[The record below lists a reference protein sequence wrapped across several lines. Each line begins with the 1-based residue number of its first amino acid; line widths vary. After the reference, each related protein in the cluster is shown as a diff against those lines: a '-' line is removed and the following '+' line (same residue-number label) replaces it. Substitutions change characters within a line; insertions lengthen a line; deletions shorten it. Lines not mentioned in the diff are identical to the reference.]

1 VQGILRIKT
10 AAIMENKQSY
20 TVLAVDDNLLNLK
33 LIEKSLTKEGYRVH
47 CAANGLTARQMALK
61 EKPDL
66 ILLDIEMPGE
76 NGFDVIGKLKDDPAT
91 NAIPVLFLTGVSEV
105 EAKLKGFDLGAVDY
119 ITKPFHPQEVLA
131 RVRIHLKLS
140 IATNSLIAGQADK
153 LKQITEAQE
162 SMLPTPEDNPQ
173 ACFSVFYKALHEA
186 GGDFYDILN
195 ITDRIT
201 GYFLADFSG
210 HDIKTSYL
218 TASVKALLAQ
228 NCTPVYSPAES
239 MKMINDVLVE
249 ILPEGKYLTACYMHL
264 NRTTRKMTIIN
275 AGHPPVVCLPAEKD
289 PYLIKTHGDILGMFN
304 DAQFGI
310 TTIKVSSGDR
320 FIVYS
325 DGLVE
330 SAKDKV
336 TWATGAD
343 SLLPLYRKVS
353 SLPYEKIPEELVD
366 RLFGQALPEDD
377 LVVLC
382 VEI

>member
-1 VQGILRIKT
+1 
-10 AAIMENKQSY
+10 MSNNQSY

-33 LIEKSLTKEGYRVH
+33 LIEKSLTKEGYRVV
-47 CAANGLTARQMALK
+47 CADNGPSARQIAQK

-66 ILLDIEMPGE
+66 ILLDIEMPVE
-76 NGFDVIGKLKDDPAT
+76 NGFDVIQKLKDDPST

-140 IATNSLIAGQADK
+140 IATNSLISGQASK
-153 LKQITEAQE
+153 LKQLTEAQE
-162 SMLPTPEDNPQ
+162 SMLPTPEDNPE
-173 ACFSVFYKALHEA
+173 ACFSVFYKALEEA
-186 GGDFYDILN
+186 GGDFYDILDISDN
-195 ITDRIT
+195 IT
-201 GYFLADFSG
+201 GYFLPDFSG

-249 ILPEGKYLTACYMHL
+249 ILPEGKYLTACYMHI
-264 NRTTRKMTIIN
+264 NRTTKELTIIN
-275 AGHPPVVCLPAEKD
+275 AGHPPVVCMPEDKT
-289 PYLIKTHGDILGMFN
+289 PYLIKTHGDILGMFK

-310 TTIKVSSGDR
+310 QKMKVAPGDR
-320 FIVYS
+320 FLVYS

-330 SAKDKV
+330 SADQKV

-343 SLLPLYRKVS
+343 SLLPLYEKVS
-353 SLPYEKIPEELVD
+353 SIPYEKIPDTLVS
-366 RLFGQALPEDD
+366 RLFGDVLPEDD

-382 VEI
+382 VKV

>member
-1 VQGILRIKT
+1 MG
-10 AAIMENKQSY
+10 EKQPY

-33 LIEKSLTKEGYRVH
+33 LIEKALTKEGYRVFSSD
-47 CAANGLTARQMALK
+47 NGPDARKTALE

-76 NGFDVIGKLKDDPAT
+76 NGFDVIEKLKDDPAT
-91 NAIPVLFLTGVSEV
+91 NSIPVLFLTGVSEV
-105 EAKLKGFDLGAVDY
+105 EAKLKGFDLGAQDY

-140 IATNSLIAGQADK
+140 IATNSLISGQASK
-153 LKQITEAQE
+153 LKQLTEAQV
-162 SMLPTPEDNPQ
+162 SLLPSPQDNPD
-173 ACFSVFYKALHEA
+173 ACFSVYYKALEEA

-195 ITDRIT
+195 ITEKIT
-201 GYFLADFSG
+201 GYFVADFSG

-249 ILPEGKYLTACYMHL
+249 ILPEGKYLTACYMHI
-264 NRTTRKMTIIN
+264 NRTTKKLTIIN
-275 AGHPPVVCLPAEKD
+275 AGHPPVVCLPVDGE
-289 PYLIKTHGDILGMFN
+289 PFLIKTHGDILGMFK
-304 DAQFGI
+304 DAQFGKK
-310 TTIKVSSGDR
+310 TLKVKEGDR
-320 FIVYS
+320 FLVYS

-330 SAKDKV
+330 SAENKV
-336 TWATGAD
+336 TWASGAD
-343 SLLPLYRKVS
+343 SLLPLYKEVS
-353 SLPYEKIPEELVD
+353 SVPYNDIPDTLVKK
-366 RLFGQALPEDD
+366 LFGDIVPEDD

-382 VEI
+382 TKV